1 MVTLVDLL
9 LIEDDTAVAAFIQ
22 EVLEMFFSA
31 NVLIA
36 PSASHARQI
45 WAQHKDTV
53 SLILSDLVLPGE
65 PGEKVVAELVATDR
79 NVPVIFITGHLR
91 DAGQLSR
98 AVQKPVTLLLKPFKP
113 ADLKAA
119 VEYALATVATPAA

>member
-1 MVTLVDLL
+1 MLPDP
-9 LIEDDTAVAAFIQ
+9 E
-22 EVLEMFFSA
+22 
-31 NVLIA
+31 
-36 PSASHARQI
+36 
-45 WAQHKDTV
+45 
-53 SLILSDLVLPGE
+53 SL
-65 PGEKVVAELVATDR
+65 AELVATDR